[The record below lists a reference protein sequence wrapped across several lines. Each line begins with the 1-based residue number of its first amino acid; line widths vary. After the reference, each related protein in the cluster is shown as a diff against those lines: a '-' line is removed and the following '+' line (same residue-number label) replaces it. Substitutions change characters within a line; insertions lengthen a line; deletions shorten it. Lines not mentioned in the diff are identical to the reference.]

1 MYNPKHYQKAQA
13 QISFQPIDLCRELP
27 FSLGNAIKYILRA
40 PYKGNPVQ
48 DYAKAIDYLED
59 YRIVH
64 TNIGAQQFTANFI
77 LALEAYTNK
86 NKFIR
91 AIFNYRIKQKER
103 IKSPAFNYIGQD
115 EAYSN
120 SQQDFVGGVILYSND
135 DNRIAVTVES
145 IDLVIKQLKK
155 EVDTIVHF
163 TKNVEEAKEELV
175 KHWMDF

>member
-1 MYNPKHYQKAQA
+1 MYNPKHYQQAQA

-64 TNIGAQQFTANFI
+64 TCIGAQQFTANFI
-77 LALEAYTNK
+77 LALEAFTTK

-91 AIFNYRIKQKER
+91 TIFNYHVKRKDR

-120 SQQDFVGGVILYSND
+120 SQQDFVGGVILHSND
-135 DNRIAVTVES
+135 DNRIYVTVDC
-145 IDLVIKQLKK
+145 IDAAIKLVREEINKLIKFEQ
-155 EVDTIVHF
+155 
-163 TKNVEEAKEELV
+163 NVKEAKEELE
-175 KHWMDF
+175 KHLMDF

>member
-1 MYNPKHYQKAQA
+1 MYNPKHYQQAQA

-64 TNIGAQQFTANFI
+64 TCIGAQQFTANFI
-77 LALEAYTNK
+77 LALEAFTAK

-91 AIFNYRIKQKER
+91 TIFNYHIKRKDR

-120 SQQDFVGGVILYSND
+120 SQQDFVGGVIIYSND
-135 DNRIAVTVES
+135 DNRIYVSVDT
-145 IDLVIKQLKK
+145 IDNVIKQIREEINKLVRF
-155 EVDTIVHF
+155 EN
-163 TKNVEEAKEELV
+163 NVKEAKEELE
-175 KHWMDF
+175 KHLMDF